1 MVLKGFSQIYPL
13 ISSFFC
19 CLFSPSPHFSSAPI
33 KPPDPQPNGAR
44 DLGQGP
50 HPPFYHLNTHTR
62 HPDRL
67 YTAPRESRG
76 NPQTLN
82 TLNGPRD
89 SDTHQHNGRTH
100 TDRLLHNS
108 IQNTNSYPHNG
119 IDNPA
124 FTHTDAQIANAL
136 PNTHQQHP
144 NILIQTGTAQ
154 GGAQP
159 SAVHVSLN
167 TLPQTAQQN
176 NNAQIPTIHVNLN
189 SHSTNGQQTQQESS
203 IPLTNTANNNASQTQ
218 QNLIH
223 TGQSDPRMQSGQSYR
238 SDRWLNGHIEAG
250 PDQPGLIPTGYTHY
264 NSNNTS
270 QRNAN
275 TQTYQQEPELHS
287 RSDRNASRHNT
298 ADSSSRRQMPWDRL
312 RGTPSYPGGTLQ
324 RGQTSPEFTSDTSD
338 YTTHPPI
345 REERMPNR
353 SQPQPQSQTASRSRA
368 PPRQDAPSVDRQ
380 TRSRSADLRG
390 PNTRSVRLLE
400 AAHYTQRSPRTQ
412 RESAQRDIRGS
423 PGSQTTPRQETTHSN
438 NPRALPLMSQ
448 QASVGRSAMSQGP
461 RTQRGLTAPQGA
473 DTRALADPNHLS
485 QAHMA
490 QQHRAAP
497 IQTPPQG
504 LGTQTQPVI
513 HGANQPR
520 QGGTAP
526 VPFSSAQPNP
536 SNLTQAALTAHTERA
551 QTFQNRKQQTQA
563 ALLHPG
569 PRAGAPAAGAQ
580 HPPTPPPV
588 IPLAQFQTLPKKRT
602 QHKSATRDPQP
613 PRPPVNIPVAQR
625 HLQVQQRPNVQ
636 HHPATV
642 PANRHHH
649 PGNGHMHVSAH
660 RHAPDHARG
669 HGHPAHFTQPRQV
682 SETQHDSLKPQP
694 TFAICLLIL
703 QISSTWSS
711 LRCVLTAVISCHASC
726 VLACVQCYSPA
737 STCAVSSTVCA
748 FVHSVS

>member
-1 MVLKGFSQIYPL
+1 MVLKVFSQINPL

-50 HPPFYHLNTHTR
+50 HPPLYHLNTHT
-62 HPDRL
+62 HKPDRL
-67 YTAPRESRG
+67 YTALRESRG
-76 NPQTLN
+76 NPQTVN
-82 TLNGPRD
+82 ALNGLHN

-108 IQNTNSYPHNG
+108 IQNTNSDPHNG

-124 FTHTDAQIANAL
+124 FMHTDAQIANTL
-136 PNTHQQHP
+136 PNTHQQNP

-189 SHSTNGQQTQQESS
+189 SYSTNGQQTQQDSS
-203 IPLTNTANNNASQTQ
+203 FPVTNTTNNNASQTL
-218 QNLIH
+218 QNLVH
-223 TGQSDPRMQSGQSYR
+223 AGQSDPRMQSGRSHR
-238 SDRWLNGHIEAG
+238 SDRRLNGHIEAG
-250 PDQPGLIPTGYTHY
+250 HQDQPGLIPTGYTHY

-287 RSDRNASRHNT
+287 RSDRNAGRRDTSAN
-298 ADSSSRRQMPWDRL
+298 SSHRQMPWDRL
-312 RGTPSYPGGTLQ
+312 RGTPAYPSGTLQ
-324 RGQTSPEFTSDTSD
+324 RGQTYPEFTSDTTD

-353 SQPQPQSQTASRSRA
+353 SQPQPQSQTTSRSRA

-390 PNTRSVRLLE
+390 PNTRTVTQLD
-400 AAHYTQRSPRTQ
+400 AVHHTQRSPHTQ
-412 RESAQRDIRGS
+412 RENAQRDIRGLS
-423 PGSQTTPRQETTHSN
+423 GSQTAPRQETTHSN

-448 QASVGRSAMSQGP
+448 QASVGRSAVSQGP
-461 RTQRGLTAPQGA
+461 RTQQALTAPQGA

-490 QQHRAAP
+490 QQHRAVP

-504 LGTQTQPVI
+504 LGTQTQPAI
-513 HGANQPR
+513 HGASQPR
-520 QGGTAP
+520 QGGAAP

-536 SNLTQAALTAHTERA
+536 GNLTQAALTAHTERA
-551 QTFQNRKQQTQA
+551 QIFQNRKQQTQA

-569 PRAGAPAAGAQ
+569 PQARAPAAGAQ

-602 QHKSATRDPQP
+602 QHKSPTRGPQP
-613 PRPPVNIPVAQR
+613 PRPPNMPVAQR
-625 HLQVQQRPNVQ
+625 HLQPHPNVQ
-636 HHPATV
+636 HHAATM

-660 RHAPDHARG
+660 RHAHAHARG

-682 SETQHDSLKPQP
+682 SETQHDSSKPQP
-694 TFAICLLIL
+694 TYAIYLLIL
-703 QISSTWSS
+703 QISSRWSS
-711 LRCVLTAVISCHASC
+711 HRCALTAVISCHASC
-726 VLACVQCYSPA
+726 VLVCVQCYRPA

-748 FVHSVS
+748 FVYSVS